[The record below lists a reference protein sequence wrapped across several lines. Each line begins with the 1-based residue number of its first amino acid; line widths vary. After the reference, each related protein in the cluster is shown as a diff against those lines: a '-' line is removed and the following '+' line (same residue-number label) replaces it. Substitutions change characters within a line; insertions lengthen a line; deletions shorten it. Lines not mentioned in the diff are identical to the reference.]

1 MRIAEECATIK
12 PMHIIFGGAATQWYH
27 GDLKG
32 RALALIACLTGNIGQ
47 LGGGIS
53 LAEPEVVLWIR
64 EYLEEQE
71 GTLKPSVS

>member
-1 MRIAEECATIK
+1 MYTHRRDGQAVTLD
-12 PMHIIFGGAATQWYH
+12 TQ
-27 GDLKG
+27 DL
-32 RALALIACLTGNIGQ
+32 RDQ